1 MEGRAM
7 NKQVTI
13 LKGSPR
19 INGNTN
25 TLTNFFENRL
35 VEKGATVHSFL
46 LQQMKLKPCTAC
58 RECQK
63 DWAIVNCVQDDDF
76 KEIATAICNSDLIVF
91 ATPIYSWY
99 CTPPM
104 KALLDRMVYA
114 FNMYY
119 GEKRG
124 PSLWAGKSVAI
135 LSTCGYPPEKGADL
149 FAEGIRRYCKHSKL
163 RYLGM
168 LCEHHAGYQTVFLD
182 EDKIAHARAFADRMV
197 EEMSAVGEG

>member
-35 VEKGATVHSFL
+35 VEKGATVRSFL

-124 PSLWAGKSVAI
+124 PSLWAGKYVAI

-182 EDKIAHARAFADRMV
+182 EDKIAHARTFAERMV

>member
-1 MEGRAM
+1 
-7 NKQVTI
+7 
-13 LKGSPR
+13 
-19 INGNTN
+19 
-25 TLTNFFENRL
+25 
-35 VEKGATVHSFL
+35 
-46 LQQMKLKPCTAC
+46 MKRKPCTAC

-76 KEIATAICNSDLIVF
+76 KEIATAICDSDLIVF

-168 LCEHHAGYQTVFLD
+168 LCEHYAGYQTVFLD

-197 EEMSAVGEG
+197 EEISARGRGKL

>member
-1 MEGRAM
+1 
-7 NKQVTI
+7 
-13 LKGSPR
+13 
-19 INGNTN
+19 
-25 TLTNFFENRL
+25 
-35 VEKGATVHSFL
+35 
-46 LQQMKLKPCTAC
+46 
-58 RECQK
+58 
-63 DWAIVNCVQDDDF
+63 
-76 KEIATAICNSDLIVF
+76 
-91 ATPIYSWY
+91 
-99 CTPPM
+99 M

-149 FAEGIRRYCKHSKL
+149 FTEGMRRYCKHSKL
-163 RYLGM
+163 QYLGM

-182 EDKIAHARAFADRMV
+182 EDKIAHARAFADRML